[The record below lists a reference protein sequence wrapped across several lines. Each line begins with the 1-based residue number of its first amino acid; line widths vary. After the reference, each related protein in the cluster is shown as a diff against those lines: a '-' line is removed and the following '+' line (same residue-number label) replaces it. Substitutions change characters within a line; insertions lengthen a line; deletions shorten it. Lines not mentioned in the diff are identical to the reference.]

1 MRVALPPQANAT
13 RAFTTNLSALA
24 YLCLAGMK
32 TIAPYL
38 FAALFVV
45 LSAGAR
51 AASPA
56 ESFVQQNIDRGYAI
70 LKDSSLTDQ
79 ERSVKFHGLLNN
91 IMDSKRVALFTLGVY
106 ARSASP
112 AQIDDFANTLSEF
125 VAAVLQHDIAGNSRQ
140 TLTVTGSV
148 VRGPDDVIV
157 NAKLT
162 GSARS
167 NGAPIDMG
175 FRIRKDDN
183 GGDTVVDVQVE
194 GVSMALAQRSD
205 FTAWLQQHRGNLPA
219 LTAELASRAQQF
231 RQSGTAVIS
240 ASAVSAR

>member
-1 MRVALPPQANAT
+1 MRAALSPQANAT
-13 RAFTTNLSALA
+13 RAVASNLSALA
-24 YLCLAGMK
+24 YRCFAGMK
-32 TIAPYL
+32 VIAPYL

-45 LSAGAR
+45 LSAGAQ

-70 LKDSSLTDQ
+70 LNDTSLTAQ

-112 AQIDDFANTLSEF
+112 AQIDDFASTLSEF
-125 VAAVLQHDIAGNSRQ
+125 VAAVLQHDMAGNPGQ

-167 NGAPIDMG
+167 NGAPIDM
-175 FRIRKDDN
+175 
-183 GGDTVVDVQVE
+183 
-194 GVSMALAQRSD
+194 
-205 FTAWLQQHRGNLPA
+205 
-219 LTAELASRAQQF
+219 
-231 RQSGTAVIS
+231 
-240 ASAVSAR
+240 